1 MQTTFPSFVAQNT
14 FSLRRVLITGDYEA
28 DFQSTVIFV
37 LSLLQIFKS
46 LIMFGIYFTSDSSTV
61 QADGSYGAMI
71 YSASTIFGIHAIALA
86 LLFNGYRRT
95 AGHFI
100 VMILTLLFV
109 VPLYLSAGSL
119 VGIYYSTPTIIVLA
133 LLVTPIKS
141 ALFYV
146 GLMITAPY
154 VSLMIEQ
161 SGWQPV
167 IAPPDANANDHLTR
181 PFVTGISITFMVLV
195 FRHSFHLIKQRI
207 YEAQKDAEYASK
219 IANAQAEE
227 TLRAMQL
234 QSQIQK
240 VSKTSGWIAD
250 LKDNTFYQSN
260 SEGAAAYSHTMPLDE
275 VRDADIKA
283 QISKAREGK
292 QSWHEDIERTEDGE
306 LRWEHQIGK
315 LEIEKGE
322 VVKIIAV
329 AQDISEKKA
338 AETQLLS
345 AQKMEAIGTLAAGIA
360 HEINTPTQYVSDNT
374 HFVGESVNDV
384 ITFIKEMKTIL
395 QSDDQSVD
403 ELKEQLKA
411 ALDDLDFEFIQDEV
425 PAAIKQTKEG
435 ISRISKI
442 VSAMKDFSHPGAT
455 DISHADINRAIEATL
470 LVSTNR
476 WKFVADVE
484 TTFGDIPA
492 VPCYI
497 DEINQ
502 VILNLIVN
510 AADAIAEKHAG
521 TDEKGSIE
529 ITTRQAGNNVLIS
542 ISDSGAGMPPEVKS
556 RIFDPFFTTKE
567 VGKGTGQGLSIG
579 YDIIVNKHN
588 GTLTC
593 DSEAGAGTTFTLSL
607 PLTTTN

>member
-1 MQTTFPSFVAQNT
+1 
-14 FSLRRVLITGDYEA
+14 
-28 DFQSTVIFV
+28 
-37 LSLLQIFKS
+37 
-46 LIMFGIYFTSDSSTV
+46 
-61 QADGSYGAMI
+61 
-71 YSASTIFGIHAIALA
+71 
-86 LLFNGYRRT
+86 
-95 AGHFI
+95 
-100 VMILTLLFV
+100 
-109 VPLYLSAGSL
+109 
-119 VGIYYSTPTIIVLA
+119 
-133 LLVTPIKS
+133 
-141 ALFYV
+141 
-146 GLMITAPY
+146 
-154 VSLMIEQ
+154 
-161 SGWQPV
+161 
-167 IAPPDANANDHLTR
+167 
-181 PFVTGISITFMVLV
+181 
-195 FRHSFHLIKQRI
+195 
-207 YEAQKDAEYASK
+207 
-219 IANAQAEE
+219 
-227 TLRAMQL
+227 
-234 QSQIQK
+234 
-240 VSKTSGWIAD
+240 
-250 LKDNTFYQSN
+250 
-260 SEGAAAYSHTMPLDE
+260 
-275 VRDADIKA
+275 
-283 QISKAREGK
+283 
-292 QSWHEDIERTEDGE
+292 
-306 LRWEHQIGK
+306 
-315 LEIEKGE
+315 
-322 VVKIIAV
+322 
-329 AQDISEKKA
+329 
-338 AETQLLS
+338 
-345 AQKMEAIGTLAAGIA
+345 MEAIGTLAAGIA